1 MKQFMDEDFILST
14 DTAKKLFHDYA
25 EKTPVL
31 DYHCHLEPKE
41 IAEDRKFKNIT
52 ELWLGGDHY
61 KWRIMRSNGVPEK
74 YITGD
79 AGDEEKFHAFAK
91 ALPKA
96 IGNPMYHWCHL
107 ELQRYFDIHE
117 TLSEKNWKEIYD
129 ACNEKLQ
136 SPEMSAKNLIRMS
149 NVTLVCTTDDPIDD
163 LHYHQQIKADKDF
176 DVQVL
181 PAWRPDII
189 MSPEKEGFLAYVQK
203 LAEVSDI
210 DITGFVSLKEA
221 LVKRLDYFVENGCL
235 VTDHGLDYPQYRPTT
250 EEEMAGYTGY
260 CTSKGGAD
268 LMVSSMAC
276 DLSAKYGINVN
287 CVAPGGMVT
296 PGAIFNNTT
305 TAELYGPEWTRYVT
319 EYGAGVPVAPNP
331 DEIARMILTLCT
343 PVSDFMY
350 GQTVEVDGGSQFS
363 FQDKPWSYTMEGG
376 LHA

>member
-14 DTAKKLFHDYA
+14 DTAKKLFHEYA

-163 LHYHQQIKADKDF
+163 LHYHQQIKADQDF

-250 EEEMAGYTGY
+250 EEEM
-260 CTSKGGAD
+260 D
-268 LMVSSMAC
+268 ILVRR
-276 DLSAKYGINVN
+276 
-287 CVAPGGMVT
+287 
-296 PGAIFNNTT
+296 AIIRRGF
-305 TAELYGPEWTRYVT
+305 G
-319 EYGAGVPVAPNP
+319 
-331 DEIARMILTLCT
+331 
-343 PVSDFMY
+343 F
-350 GQTVEVDGGSQFS
+350 
-363 FQDKPWSYTMEGG
+363 
-376 LHA
+376 